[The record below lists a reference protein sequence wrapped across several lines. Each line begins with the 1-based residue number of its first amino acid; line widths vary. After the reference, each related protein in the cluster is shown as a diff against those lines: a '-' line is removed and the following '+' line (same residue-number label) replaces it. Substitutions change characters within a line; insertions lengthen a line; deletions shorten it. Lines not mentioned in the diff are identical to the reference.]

1 MEAQLAGKGAEGR
14 RWAGVLGDEAYD
26 EEGKKMSTTPRMK
39 DDLIARMQA
48 LVASLAKECE
58 TCHYKTS
65 SRCGSCWG
73 FTAKAIM
80 RDISIDQTPKPTAK
94 VDLRKKVLDY
104 IDAKVFTSYTV
115 ISHMTGADYR
125 TVSRI
130 ADELVKENLAVRSGN
145 WIKSK

>member
-1 MEAQLAGKGAEGR
+1 M
-14 RWAGVLGDEAYD
+14 
-26 EEGKKMSTTPRMK
+26 TTMPRMK

-48 LVASLAKECE
+48 LVASLAKECD

-80 RDISIDQTPKPTAK
+80 RDISIDSAPPTAK
-94 VDLRKKVLDY
+94 GDLREKVLDS
-104 IDAKVFTSYTV
+104 IDAKEFTSYTV

-130 ADELVKENLAVRSGN
+130 ADELVKEGLAVRSGN
-145 WIKSK
+145 WIKSKSGS

>member
-1 MEAQLAGKGAEGR
+1 
-14 RWAGVLGDEAYD
+14 
-26 EEGKKMSTTPRMK
+26 MSTTPRMK

-48 LVASLAKECE
+48 LVASLAKECA
-58 TCHYKTS
+58 TCYLKRS

-73 FTAKAIM
+73 FTATAIM

-94 VDLRKKVLDY
+94 VDLRKKVLDS
-104 IDAKVFTSYTV
+104 IDAKVFKSFTLIAT
-115 ISHMTGADYR
+115 TLGADYR

>member
-1 MEAQLAGKGAEGR
+1 M
-14 RWAGVLGDEAYD
+14 
-26 EEGKKMSTTPRMK
+26 TTMPRMK

-48 LVASLAKECE
+48 LVASLAKECD

-80 RDISIDQTPKPTAK
+80 RDISIDSAPPTAK
-94 VDLRKKVLDY
+94 DDLRQMVLDS
-104 IDAKVFTSYTV
+104 IKAKEFTP
-115 ISHMTGADYR
+115 ISKIATSLVVDHR

-130 ADELVKENLAVRSGN
+130 ADELVKEGLAVRSGN
-145 WIKSK
+145 WIKSKSGS